1 MALIQFINAPLETSV
16 LGEFDEDGKPPF
28 SGITAVPVICDNNM
42 WKNGSSYYTYENE
55 APQTSKTSRL
65 FFLDDGVNQR
75 YLPPY
80 ITFIYDKKVDNF
92 TMKET
97 DMYCNL
103 IIPRNILSYN
113 RLDYNKYQ
121 NKVFPTKSI
130 TERFFNEKINGGYDI
145 EVPVKLTNQQY
156 ADVKQGTLFKLNDG
170 LYKVKSIEGHD
181 VNMEDDSTL
190 TITTLE

>member
-1 MALIQFINAPLETSV
+1 MIKRQIIS
-16 LGEFDEDGKPPF
+16 LGK
-28 SGITAVPVICDNNM
+28 
-42 WKNGSSYYTYENE
+42 
-55 APQTSKTSRL
+55 R
-65 FFLDDGVNQR
+65 
-75 YLPPY
+75 
-80 ITFIYDKKVDNF
+80 
-92 TMKET
+92 
-97 DMYCNL
+97 
-103 IIPRNILSYN
+103 PRNILAYN